1 MVLVLAEAALWFVA
15 GDVDGGWAREEG
27 LTQTSFAQQ
36 YMRSVEWAVSRW
48 DTVGRLLPKSG
59 NTRTHSESDRDA
71 TGCYWALGGR
81 CMFMP

>member
-48 DTVGRLLPKSG
+48 DTVGRSKAEAPIILNILIDPASCAGSLL
-59 NTRTHSESDRDA
+59 HH
-71 TGCYWALGGR
+71 
-81 CMFMP
+81 

>member
-27 LTQTSFAQQ
+27 LTQTSFGQQ

-48 DTVGRLLPKSG
+48 DVRKLKPLS
-59 NTRTHSESDRDA
+59 
-71 TGCYWALGGR
+71 
-81 CMFMP
+81 F

>member
-1 MVLVLAEAALWFVA
+1 MWFVA

-48 DTVGRLLPKSG
+48 DVRKLKPAKAPVILIDQQCAGSLL
-59 NTRTHSESDRDA
+59 HH
-71 TGCYWALGGR
+71 
-81 CMFMP
+81 